1 MAFIL
6 KTMTENEFLDYC
18 KAQVSG
24 ALKEEDI
31 VLMLTAWGSIK
42 YAQGYERALADNG
55 IEKNLKPE

>member
-1 MAFIL
+1 
-6 KTMTENEFLDYC
+6 MTENEFLDYC
-18 KAQVSG
+18 NAQVAG

-42 YAQGYERALADNG
+42 YAQGYERALTDNG